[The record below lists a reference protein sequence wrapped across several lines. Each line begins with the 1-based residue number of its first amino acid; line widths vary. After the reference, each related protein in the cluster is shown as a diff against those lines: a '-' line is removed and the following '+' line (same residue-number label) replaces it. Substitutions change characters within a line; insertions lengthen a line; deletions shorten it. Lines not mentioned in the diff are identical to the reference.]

1 MNEFYALMN
10 RMRLIE
16 RWGLMHRTRGENV
29 AEHSLMTAM
38 LAHSLALLEN
48 KLSDEKVDAERAALM
63 GLYHEAAEV
72 LTGDLPTPVKYYNRE
87 ITRAYKDIE
96 RKAEEK
102 ICESV
107 PDILKDDLCGY
118 IRQERSGNI
127 AAVVKAADKLA
138 AFIKCEEE
146 KRAGNTEFDSAL
158 KSTLA
163 ELKASK
169 LKSVEFFLKEAVGSF
184 ELNLDEYF
192 EVKK

>member
-10 RMRLIE
+10 RMRFIE

-48 KLSDEKVDAERAALM
+48 KLSDEKVDEKQAALM

-72 LTGDLPTPVKYYNRE
+72 LTGDLPTPVKYYNAE

-96 RKAEEK
+96 HKAEEK
-102 ICESV
+102 ICEAL
-107 PDILKDDLCGY
+107 PELLKADLCGY
-118 IRQERSGNI
+118 IRQDRQGKI
-127 AAVVKAADKLA
+127 GAVVKAADRLA
-138 AFIKCEEE
+138 ALIKCDEES
-146 KRAGNTEFDSAL
+146 RSGNTEFDAA
-158 KSTLA
+158 KESTLA
-163 ELKASK
+163 ELKKSN
-169 LKSVEFFLKEAVGSF
+169 LKSVEYFLSDIMGSF
-184 ELNLDEYF
+184 KLNLDEYF